1 MACQHIAARLKGMI
15 EPNKHETQAIDDA
28 MLASGRFID
37 ALNKTDLMSFTE
49 AEYLALIEVV
59 VTAFQDSIRSAYR
72 NGPPF

>member
-1 MACQHIAARLKGMI
+1 MI
-15 EPNKHETQAIDDA
+15 EPTKHEAQAIDDA

-49 AEYLALIEVV
+49 AEYLALVEVI

-72 NGPPF
+72 NDPPF